1 MSAKE
6 ADFDSLRDFSNY
18 AEHMLVR
25 SLSLCGEGTRSGR
38 QRLVHRVRVGA
49 VCHRGRGGG
58 GEDNHDAAPRVEGGG
73 VVSGSRRNCSR
84 AEVETVVNDCSRL
97 AL

>member
-1 MSAKE
+1 MSAP
-6 ADFDSLRDFSNY
+6 S
-18 AEHMLVR
+18 VI
-25 SLSLCGEGTRSGR
+25 EG
-38 QRLVHRVRVGA
+38 VA
-49 VCHRGRGGG
+49 G

-84 AEVETVVNDCSRL
+84 AEVETVVNDRSRL